1 MQQFTITWGRYWFS
15 RIAGRNPLV
24 RGNERIQ
31 AWGALLAVL
40 VTVLALPVAAAIGT
54 SVYDVRVRFYAE
66 EAKHRHAVTATA
78 LENSTVSVGPGP
90 ADVSF
95 LVRASWTAAGS
106 DHVDVVEWADEATAG
121 DHSDIWVDDITG
133 EPVDAP
139 AQPSRAVAD
148 AAGVAL
154 SVWFAVMAIT
164 ASTAYLIRLRMSHHR
179 HLQWDRELEALKYQT

>member
-24 RGNERIQ
+24 RGDDRIQ
-31 AWGALLAVL
+31 AWLLLLAAL

-54 SVYDVRVRFYAE
+54 AVYDAHSRSYTE
-66 EAKHRHAVTATA
+66 EAKHRHTVTATA
-78 LENSTVSVGPGP
+78 LENSTIEVGPGP

-95 LVRASWTAAGS
+95 HVRASWTVAGS

-121 DHSDIWVDDITG
+121 DHADIWVDDITG
-133 EPVDAP
+133 EPVDP
-139 AQPSRAVAD
+139 PRQPSRAAGD
-148 AAGVAL
+148 AVGVAL

-164 ASTAYLIRLRMSHHR
+164 ASTAYLTQLRIVHHR
-179 HLQWDRELEALKYQT
+179 DIQWDRELEALKYQS